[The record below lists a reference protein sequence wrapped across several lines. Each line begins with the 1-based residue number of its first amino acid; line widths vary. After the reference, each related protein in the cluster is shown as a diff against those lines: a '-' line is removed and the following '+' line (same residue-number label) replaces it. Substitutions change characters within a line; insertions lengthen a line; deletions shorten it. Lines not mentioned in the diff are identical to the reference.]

1 MYGAANM
8 QNFLAGRIHWLH
20 VYVLIFITCFAVYFL
35 YCNRFGAYSDDQF
48 FFGAMYLMGHTGG
61 VLLGNALSMGR
72 PLSSLTLS
80 TLYPLFAVGGLPLA
94 YLGSC
99 IVLSIETLLVFYF
112 FRQFIADL
120 PSLILALVYLLFP
133 PDVSKFMFIIA
144 FQAHVSGIIF
154 WISSILYARRM
165 PAKAA
170 LIAVASMLVYETH
183 LIQALFIPLICYTL
197 GRFSLARSE
206 GWRQELR
213 PGAKFL
219 AVFALAGG
227 AVLIGRFVIAPGRL
241 STRPPNSLMETCE
254 RFLRAGFSG
263 IKGVIRSHAD
273 RVITLESDNLL
284 TICIVLCGVL
294 TLIFLLYS
302 RWGSHR
308 LASEETGISQYPPNW
323 RWALTIVFLG
333 LIIMFAS
340 YLPFALEPSRFPPS
354 PITTRLSSVHYGAS
368 VGYVILWA
376 GLYGVTATWGRGGFL
391 GFLSVFILY
400 FLVIGGF
407 FIRHQ
412 EQLVQ
417 NWQTQTIYW
426 EEIEQ
431 CLRTTDPKL
440 IIIDDTDEEIRGG
453 RAELLF
459 DWTTPYVPYLVKHSF
474 RQAAEWPLVVG
485 LTAFKVLSKIEV
497 VGDYAELSDMTT
509 WYAFPTEL
517 RVKLSD
523 IMLVKPF
530 RGALVPPSIS
540 LDVDGTKI
548 LPGDRCYIRSAGFA
562 Q

>member
-1 MYGAANM
+1 M
-8 QNFLAGRIHWLH
+8 QNLLAGRIQGLH
-20 VYVLIFITCFAVYFL
+20 AYVIIFVTCFAVYFL
-35 YCNRFGAYSDDQF
+35 YCDRFGTYSDDQF
-48 FFGAMYLMGHTGG
+48 FFVAMYPMGHTGE

-80 TLYPLFAVGGLPLA
+80 ILYPLSAVGGLPLA

-99 IVLSIETLLVFYF
+99 IMLSVETLLVFYF
-112 FRQFIADL
+112 FRKFVADL

-133 PDVSKFMFIIA
+133 PDVSKFMFISA
-144 FQAHVSGIIF
+144 FQSHVAGIIF
-154 WISSILYARRM
+154 WISSILYTRRM

-170 LIAVASMLVYETH
+170 LTAVSSMLVYETH
-183 LIQALFIPLICYTL
+183 LIQALCIPLICYTL

-219 AVFALAGG
+219 AVFAVAGG
-227 AVLIGRFVIAPGRL
+227 AMLIGRFLIAPGRL
-241 STRPPNSLMETCE
+241 PTSSPNSLGETLE
-254 RFLRAGFSG
+254 RFLRAGFV
-263 IKGVIRSHAD
+263 GVKAALRSHAD
-273 RVITLESDNLL
+273 RFTTLESDNPL

-294 TLIFLLYS
+294 TLISLLYS
-302 RWGSHR
+302 RWAYHR
-308 LASEETGISQYPPNW
+308 LVPEETGTSQYPCNW
-323 RWALTIVFLG
+323 RWALALVFLG
-333 LIIMFAS
+333 VIIMSAS
-340 YLPFALEPSRFPPS
+340 YLPFALEPSRFPPT
-354 PITTRLSSVHYGAS
+354 PISTRLSSVHYGAS

-376 GLYGVTATWGRGGFL
+376 GLYGMMTIWGRAGLF
-391 GFLSVFILY
+391 GFLSVFVLY

-412 EQLVQ
+412 EQLVE

-431 CLRTTDPKL
+431 CLRTADPKL
-440 IIIDDTDEEIRGG
+440 IIVDDTEEGIRGG
-453 RAELLF
+453 RAEFLF
-459 DWTTPYVPYLVKHSF
+459 DWTTPYVPYLVKHSV
-474 RQAAEWPLVVG
+474 RQAAEWPLVVS
-485 LTAFKVLSKIEV
+485 LTPFRVLSKIKV
-497 VGDYAELSDMTT
+497 VGHYAELSDMTT
-509 WYAFPTEL
+509 WHAFPTEL